1 MSAFQKKIAKF
12 LFWEGVKTVQQHS
25 VAMETPVQFTDE
37 GEWIL
42 DKKNSGK
49 LLLTSLM

>member
-1 MSAFQKKIAKF
+1 M
-12 LFWEGVKTVQQHS
+12 QQRS

-42 DKKNSGK
+42 DKKKQREITAYIPYVN
-49 LLLTSLM
+49 TV